1 MEKIILPKQGLQMVE
16 GIITKWLVEEGE
28 QVREGE
34 PLFEM
39 ETDKLTITIDSTATG
54 TMLKILH
61 PAGDVVPVAETIALV
76 GEPGEEISI
85 SSPEPEDQSSTSAE
99 SPAREKIT
107 PRAKWK
113 ADELGV
119 ETKTLS
125 GSGPDGLIIEKDVVE
140 ASKKSATPLARR
152 LADLHAIDI
161 EQVPGTGARAK
172 VVAEDVLSYSG
183 KKSPPDDRETRVPHS
198 SMRRI
203 IARRM
208 KESLDT
214 MAQANHQLQVD
225 MTDTLKL
232 REQIRKAGTK
242 VSINDIVLR
251 CVAHALLEFP
261 MLNAVFTDNEII
273 QKHYVNLGVAVA
285 TQNGLLVPVIRNA
298 DQMNLPQLAAA
309 VRRAVERA
317 KENALSVDDISGG
330 TFTVTNLGM
339 LGMDCFTA
347 IINAPEAAI
356 LAVGAVKKQAV
367 VMEDGS
373 IQARDIM
380 WLSLTYD
387 HRIVDGAP
395 AAEFLVRVK
404 QLLENPGLL
413 I

>member
-85 SSPEPEDQSSTSAE
+85 PSPEPEDQASTSSE

-140 ASKKSATPLARR
+140 ASKKTATPLARR

-347 IINAPEAAI
+347 IINATEAAI